1 MCLDLLPHLHMVSLN
16 VLGGPITMGGVLL
29 YSESR
34 AKCSYSV
41 LLWYLHLH
49 LHSWYLLSLLGKAYP
64 M

>member
-1 MCLDLLPHLHMVSLN
+1 MCLDLLPHLHVVSLD
-16 VLGGPITMGGVLL
+16 VLGGLIIMGGVLL
-29 YSESR
+29 YNESR

-41 LLWYLHLH
+41 LLWSLHLH